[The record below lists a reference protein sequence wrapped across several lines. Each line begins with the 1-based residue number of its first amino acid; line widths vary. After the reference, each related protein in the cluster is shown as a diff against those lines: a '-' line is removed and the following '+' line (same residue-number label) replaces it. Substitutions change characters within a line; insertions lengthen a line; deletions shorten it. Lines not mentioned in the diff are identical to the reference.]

1 MLCQLII
8 AIAIITS
15 LPLWPWQNLQVLI
28 SLIIIVIAVNS
39 ISQFTSNSPLI
50 NHPGH
55 YSFLIIIFAKV
66 NFTNQFL
73 NNAWTLNIEHWTLTN
88 KLLTI
93 NGKTSLLKTRAKV
106 TELLRPWPNCLFF
119 CQFYERPLSY
129 EGGGTTVDVL
139 PTCKDPVHVRSPLG
153 ACLLPPWRAPL
164 PCLAPWRTPARLRA
178 FSVGTASPP
187 VRAGHL

>member
-73 NNAWTLNIEHWTLTN
+73 NNAWTLNIEHWPISYWQST
-88 KLLTI
+88 
-93 NGKTSLLKTRAKV
+93 AKPV
-106 TELLRPWPNCLFF
+106 FSKPEQKSPNCWGLDLIVFF

-153 ACLLPPWRAPL
+153 PCLLTPWRAPL
-164 PCLAPWRTPARLRA
+164 PCLAPWGTPARLRA
-178 FSVGTASPP
+178 FSAGTASPP
-187 VRAGHL
+187 VCAWHLLKI